1 MVKQIF
7 THKIFLLLLLSLL
20 LMVPVQSIMELNRER
35 QIYRNQAIHSIM
47 ASSSGP
53 QRLMG
58 PIIVQPYTRSVTVE
72 QEGKRFVRQEQIYRY
87 LLPEQLDIKANM
99 EVTPR
104 KLGIYQ
110 AQVYQT
116 RLTLSGRL
124 PTRQSLLND
133 ATSPLGETAEL
144 VAGKPY
150 LSLVLS
156 DARGINSV
164 PELQL
169 GTQRIPFAPGARL
182 GDALAGIHAP
192 LDSLPQQDGT
202 FHLELNLQG
211 MNALDIVP
219 LGKESTLQLAGNWPH
234 PNFIGDFLPGSRTLS
249 PQGFEANW
257 QTSWFASDM
266 ETRFNRMM
274 NGGDSNLSTFSVSL
288 VQPVDHYQLNERA
301 AKYAL
306 LFIGLTF
313 ISFFMFE
320 LLKGLRVHPIQYALV
335 GMGLAIFY
343 LVLLALTEHLGF
355 GWAYLVAALA
365 SVLLNGF
372 YLSHVLGGPKQGIG
386 FAALLGLVY
395 AILYSLLQA
404 EEIALLLGALL
415 LFATLAQIML
425 LTRKLDWYQVM
436 DYSAPAT
443 TWAAPQS
450 STSDTNHQS

>member
-35 QIYRNQAIHSIM
+35 QIYRNKAIQSIM

-53 QRLMG
+53 QRLIG
-58 PIIVQPYTRSVTVE
+58 PVIVQPYTRSVTVE
-72 QEGKRFVRQEQIYRY
+72 QDGKRFVRQEQTYRY
-87 LLPEQLDIKANM
+87 LLPEQLDVQATM

-116 RLTLSGRL
+116 RLSLSGRL
-124 PTRQSLLND
+124 PTAAQLQES
-133 ATSPLGETAEL
+133 APLAGDDEL

-169 GTQRIPFAPGARL
+169 GKQRTPFAPGARL
-182 GDALAGIHAP
+182 GSTLAGIHAP

-211 MNALDIVP
+211 MNELEVVP
-219 LGKESTLQLAGNWPH
+219 LGRESKLQLAGNWPH
-234 PNFIGDFLPGSRTLS
+234 PNFIGDFLPASRSLN
-249 PQGFEANW
+249 QEGFNASW
-257 QTSWFASDM
+257 QTSWFATDM
-266 ETRFNRMM
+266 ESRFNRAM
-274 NGGDSNLSTFSVSL
+274 NGGEGVLPTFSVSL

-386 FAALLGLVY
+386 FASLLGLVY

-415 LFATLAQIML
+415 LFTTLALIML

-436 DYSAPAT
+436 DYNAPVT
-443 TWAAPQS
+443 TWAAPQPS
-450 STSDTNHQS
+450 SSDTNHQS

>member
-35 QIYRNQAIHSIM
+35 QIYRNQAIQSIM

-58 PIIVQPYTRSVTVE
+58 PVIVQPYTRSVTVE
-72 QEGKRFVRQEQIYRY
+72 QDGKRFVRQEQTYRY
-87 LLPEQLDIKANM
+87 QLPEQLDVQATM

-116 RLTLSGRL
+116 RLSLSGRL
-124 PTRQSLLND
+124 PTAAQLQES
-133 ATSPLGETAEL
+133 APLAGDDEL

-169 GTQRIPFAPGARL
+169 GKQRTPFAPGARL
-182 GDALAGIHAP
+182 GSTLAGIHAP

-211 MNALDIVP
+211 MNELEVVP
-219 LGKESTLQLAGNWPH
+219 LGRESKLQLAGNWPH
-234 PNFIGDFLPGSRTLS
+234 PNFIGDFLPASRSLN
-249 PQGFEANW
+249 QEGFSASW
-257 QTSWFASDM
+257 QTSWFATDM
-266 ETRFNRMM
+266 ESRFNRAM
-274 NGGDSNLSTFSVSL
+274 NGGEDVLPTFSVSL

-415 LFATLAQIML
+415 LFATLALIML

-436 DYSAPAT
+436 GQQSIESRPAGH
-443 TWAAPQS
+443 
-450 STSDTNHQS
+450 DNDD

>member
-35 QIYRNQAIHSIM
+35 QIYRNQAIQSIM

-58 PIIVQPYTRSVTVE
+58 PVIVQPYTRSVTVE
-72 QEGKRFVRQEQIYRY
+72 QDGKRFVRQEQTYRY
-87 LLPEQLDIKANM
+87 LLPEQLDVQAIM

-116 RLTLSGRL
+116 RLSLSGRL
-124 PTRQSLLND
+124 PTAAQLQES
-133 ATSPLGETAEL
+133 APLAGDDEL

-169 GTQRIPFAPGARL
+169 GTQRIPFAPGTRL

-192 LDSLPQQDGT
+192 IDSLPQQDGT

-266 ETRFNRMM
+266 ESRFNRAM
-274 NGGDSNLSTFSVSL
+274 NGGEGVLPTFSVSL

-355 GWAYLVAALA
+355 GWAYLVASLA

-415 LFATLAQIML
+415 LFATLALIML

-436 DYSAPAT
+436 GQQSVESRPAGH
-443 TWAAPQS
+443 
-450 STSDTNHQS
+450 DNDD

>member
-35 QIYRNQAIHSIM
+35 QAYRSQAIHSIM

-72 QEGKRFVRQEQIYRY
+72 QDGKRFVRQEQTYRY
-87 LLPEQLDIKANM
+87 LLPEQLDVQATM

-116 RLTLSGRL
+116 RLSLSGRL
-124 PTRQSLLND
+124 PTAAQLQES
-133 ATSPLGETAEL
+133 APLAGDDEL

-192 LDSLPQQDGT
+192 IDSLPQQDGT

-211 MNALDIVP
+211 MNTLDIVP

-274 NGGDSNLSTFSVSL
+274 NGGDSHLSTFSVSL

-355 GWAYLVAALA
+355 GWAYLVASLA

-372 YLSHVLGGPKQGIG
+372 YLSHVLGGRKQGIG

-415 LFATLAQIML
+415 LFATLALIML

-443 TWAAPQS
+443 TWAAPQP
-450 STSDTNHQS
+450 STSDTSHKS

>member
-35 QIYRNQAIHSIM
+35 QIYRNQAIQSIM

-58 PIIVQPYTRSVTVE
+58 PVIVQPYTRSVTVE
-72 QEGKRFVRQEQIYRY
+72 QDGKRFVRQEQTYRY
-87 LLPEQLDIKANM
+87 LLPEQLDVQATM

-116 RLTLSGRL
+116 RLSLSGRL
-124 PTRQSLLND
+124 PTAAQLQESAQLAGD
-133 ATSPLGETAEL
+133 DEL

-169 GTQRIPFAPGARL
+169 GKLRTPFAPGARL
-182 GDALAGIHAP
+182 GSTLAGIHAP
-192 LDSLPQQDGT
+192 LDGLPQQDGT

-211 MNALDIVP
+211 MNELEVVP
-219 LGKESTLQLAGNWPH
+219 LGRESKLQLAGNWPH
-234 PNFIGDFLPGSRTLS
+234 PNFIGDFLPASRSLN
-249 PQGFEANW
+249 QEGFSASW
-257 QTSWFASDM
+257 QTSWFATDM
-266 ETRFNRMM
+266 ESRFNRAM
-274 NGGDSNLSTFSVSL
+274 NGGEGKLPTFSVSL

-415 LFATLAQIML
+415 LFATLTLIMM

-436 DYSAPAT
+436 GQQSVESHPAGH
-443 TWAAPQS
+443 
-450 STSDTNHQS
+450 DNDD

>member
-35 QIYRNQAIHSIM
+35 QAYRSQAIHSIM

-72 QEGKRFVRQEQIYRY
+72 QEGKRFVRQEQVYRY

-116 RLTLSGRL
+116 RLSLSGRL
-124 PTRQSLLND
+124 PTAAQLQESALLAGD
-133 ATSPLGETAEL
+133 DEL

-169 GTQRIPFAPGARL
+169 GKQRTPFAPGARL

-274 NGGDSNLSTFSVSL
+274 NGGDSHLSTFSVSL
-288 VQPVDHYQLNERA
+288 VQPVDQYQLNERA

-415 LFATLAQIML
+415 LFATLALIML

-450 STSDTNHQS
+450 STSDTNHKA

>member
-35 QIYRNQAIHSIM
+35 QIYRNQAIQSIM

-58 PIIVQPYTRSVTVE
+58 PVIVQPYTRSVTVE
-72 QEGKRFVRQEQIYRY
+72 QDGKRFVRQEQTYRY
-87 LLPEQLDIKANM
+87 LLPEQLDVQATM

-116 RLTLSGRL
+116 RLSLSGRL
-124 PTRQSLLND
+124 PTAAQLQES
-133 ATSPLGETAEL
+133 APLAGDDEL

-169 GTQRIPFAPGARL
+169 GKQRTPFAPGARL
-182 GDALAGIHAP
+182 GSTLAGIHAP

-211 MNALDIVP
+211 MNELEVVP
-219 LGKESTLQLAGNWPH
+219 LGRESKLQLAGNWPH
-234 PNFIGDFLPGSRTLS
+234 PNFIGDFLPASRSLN
-249 PQGFEANW
+249 QEGFSASW
-257 QTSWFASDM
+257 QTSWFATDM
-266 ETRFNRMM
+266 ESRFNRAM
-274 NGGDSNLSTFSVSL
+274 NGGEGVLPTFSVSL

-415 LFATLAQIML
+415 LFATLALIML

-436 DYSAPAT
+436 GQQSVESRPAGH
-443 TWAAPQS
+443 
-450 STSDTNHQS
+450 DNDD

>member
-35 QIYRNQAIHSIM
+35 QIYRNQAIQSIM

-58 PIIVQPYTRSVTVE
+58 PVIVQPYTRSVTVE
-72 QEGKRFVRQEQIYRY
+72 QDGKRFVRQEQTYRY
-87 LLPEQLDIKANM
+87 LLPEQLDVQATM

-116 RLTLSGRL
+116 RLSLSGRL
-124 PTRQSLLND
+124 PTAAQLQES
-133 ATSPLGETAEL
+133 APLAGDDEL

-169 GTQRIPFAPGARL
+169 GKLRTPFAPGARL
-182 GDALAGIHAP
+182 GSTLAGIHAP
-192 LDSLPQQDGT
+192 LDGLPQQDGT

-211 MNALDIVP
+211 MNELEVVP
-219 LGKESTLQLAGNWPH
+219 LGRESKLQLAGNWPH
-234 PNFIGDFLPGSRTLS
+234 PNFIGDFLPASRSLN
-249 PQGFEANW
+249 QEGFSASW
-257 QTSWFASDM
+257 QTSWFATDM
-266 ETRFNRMM
+266 ESRFNRAM
-274 NGGDSNLSTFSVSL
+274 NGGEGKLPTFSVSL

-415 LFATLAQIML
+415 LFATLALIML

-436 DYSAPAT
+436 GQQSVESRPAGH
-443 TWAAPQS
+443 
-450 STSDTNHQS
+450 DNDD

>member
-35 QIYRNQAIHSIM
+35 QIYRNQAIQSIM

-58 PIIVQPYTRSVTVE
+58 PVIVQPYTRSVTVE
-72 QEGKRFVRQEQIYRY
+72 QDGKRFVRQEQTYRY
-87 LLPEQLDIKANM
+87 LLPEQLDVQATM

-116 RLTLSGRL
+116 RLSLSGRL
-124 PTRQSLLND
+124 PTAAQQQES
-133 ATSPLGETAEL
+133 TPLAGDSEL

-169 GTQRIPFAPGARL
+169 GKQRPPFAPGARL
-182 GDALAGIHAP
+182 GSTLAGIHAP

-211 MNALDIVP
+211 MNELEVVP
-219 LGKESTLQLAGNWPH
+219 LGRESKLQLAGNWPH
-234 PNFIGDFLPGSRTLS
+234 PNFIGDFLPASRSLN
-249 PQGFEANW
+249 QEGFSASW
-257 QTSWFASDM
+257 QTSWFATDM
-266 ETRFNRMM
+266 ESRFNRAM
-274 NGGDSNLSTFSVSL
+274 NGGEGELPTFSVSL

-404 EEIALLLGALL
+404 EEIALLLGAVL
-415 LFATLAQIML
+415 LFATLALIML

-450 STSDTNHQS
+450 STSDTSHQP

>member
-1 MVKQIF
+1 
-7 THKIFLLLLLSLL
+7 
-20 LMVPVQSIMELNRER
+20 
-35 QIYRNQAIHSIM
+35 
-47 ASSSGP
+47 
-53 QRLMG
+53 
-58 PIIVQPYTRSVTVE
+58 
-72 QEGKRFVRQEQIYRY
+72 
-87 LLPEQLDIKANM
+87 M

-116 RLTLSGRL
+116 RISLSGHL
-124 PTRQSLLND
+124 PTRLEGKTLVSGDPDLSVD
-133 ATSPLGETAEL
+133 GADPAL

-169 GTQRIPFAPGARL
+169 GEARIPFAPGARL
-182 GDALAGIHAP
+182 GDGLAGIHAP
-192 LDSLPQQDGT
+192 LDTLPDDNGV
-202 FHLELNLQG
+202 FHIELNLQG
-211 MNALDIVP
+211 MNTLEVVP
-219 LGKESTLQLAGNWPH
+219 LGQDSKLHLSSNWPH
-234 PNFIGDFLPGSRTLS
+234 PNFIGDFLPGNRTLNQ
-249 PQGFEANW
+249 QGFEASW
-257 QTSWFASDM
+257 QTSWFATDM

-274 NGGDSNLSTFSVSL
+274 KGVSGDLPAFSVSL
-288 VQPVDHYQLNERA
+288 VQTVDHYQLNERA

-355 GWAYLVAALA
+355 GWAYLIASLA

-372 YLSHVLGGPKQGIG
+372 YLSHVLGGPKQGLG

-395 AILYSLLQA
+395 AILFGLLQA

-415 LFATLAQIML
+415 LFAILALVMM
-425 LTRKLDWYQVM
+425 LTRKLDWYRVM
-436 DYSAPAT
+436 GNNSP
-443 TWAAPQS
+443 PREP
-450 STSDTNHQS
+450 

>member
-35 QIYRNQAIHSIM
+35 QIYRNQAIQSIM

-58 PIIVQPYTRSVTVE
+58 PVIVQPYTRSVTVE
-72 QEGKRFVRQEQIYRY
+72 QDGKRFVRQEQTYRY
-87 LLPEQLDIKANM
+87 LLPEQLDVQATM

-116 RLTLSGRL
+116 RLSLSGRL
-124 PTRQSLLND
+124 PTAAQLQES
-133 ATSPLGETAEL
+133 APLAVDDEL

-169 GTQRIPFAPGARL
+169 GKQRTPFAPGARL
-182 GDALAGIHAP
+182 GSPLAGIHAP

-211 MNALDIVP
+211 MNELEVVP
-219 LGKESTLQLAGNWPH
+219 LGRESKLQLAGNWPH
-234 PNFIGDFLPGSRTLS
+234 PNFIGDFLPASRSLN
-249 PQGFEANW
+249 QEGFNASW
-257 QTSWFASDM
+257 QTSWFATDM
-266 ETRFNRMM
+266 ESRFNRAM
-274 NGGDSNLSTFSVSL
+274 NGGEGELPTFSVSL

-355 GWAYLVAALA
+355 GWAYLLAALA

-415 LFATLAQIML
+415 LFATLALIML

-436 DYSAPAT
+436 GQQSVESRPAGH
-443 TWAAPQS
+443 
-450 STSDTNHQS
+450 DNDD

>member
-35 QIYRNQAIHSIM
+35 QIYRNQAIQSIM

-58 PIIVQPYTRSVTVE
+58 PVIVQPYTRSVTVE
-72 QEGKRFVRQEQIYRY
+72 QDGKRFVRQEQTYRY
-87 LLPEQLDIKANM
+87 LLPEQLDVQATM

-116 RLTLSGRL
+116 RLSLSGRL
-124 PTRQSLLND
+124 PTAAQLQES
-133 ATSPLGETAEL
+133 APLAGDDEL

-169 GTQRIPFAPGARL
+169 GKQRTPFAPGARL
-182 GDALAGIHAP
+182 GSTLAGIHAP

-211 MNALDIVP
+211 MNELEVVP
-219 LGKESTLQLAGNWPH
+219 LGRESKLQLAGNWPH
-234 PNFIGDFLPGSRTLS
+234 PNFIGDFLPASRSLN
-249 PQGFEANW
+249 QEGFNASW
-257 QTSWFASDM
+257 QTSWFATDM
-266 ETRFNRMM
+266 ESRFNRAM
-274 NGGDSNLSTFSVSL
+274 NGGEGVLPTFSVSL

-365 SVLLNGF
+365 SMLLNGF

-415 LFATLAQIML
+415 LFATLALIML

-436 DYSAPAT
+436 GQQSVESRPAGH
-443 TWAAPQS
+443 
-450 STSDTNHQS
+450 DNDD

>member
-7 THKIFLLLLLSLL
+7 THKIFLLLLSLL

-35 QIYRNQAIHSIM
+35 QIYRNQAIQSIM

-58 PIIVQPYTRSVTVE
+58 PVIVQPYTRSVTVE
-72 QEGKRFVRQEQIYRY
+72 QDGKRFVRQEQTYRY
-87 LLPEQLDIKANM
+87 LLPEQLDVQATM

-116 RLTLSGRL
+116 RLSLSGRL
-124 PTRQSLLND
+124 PTAAQLQEN
-133 ATSPLGETAEL
+133 APLAGDDEL

-169 GTQRIPFAPGARL
+169 GKQRTPFAPGARL
-182 GDALAGIHAP
+182 GSTLAGIHAP
-192 LDSLPQQDGT
+192 LDTLPQQDGT

-211 MNALDIVP
+211 MNELEVVP
-219 LGKESTLQLAGNWPH
+219 LGRESKLQLAGNWPH
-234 PNFIGDFLPGSRTLS
+234 PNFIGDFLPASRSLN
-249 PQGFEANW
+249 QEGFNASW
-257 QTSWFASDM
+257 QTSWFATDM
-266 ETRFNRMM
+266 ESRFNRAM
-274 NGGDSNLSTFSVSL
+274 NGGEGVLPTFSVSL

-415 LFATLAQIML
+415 LFATLALIML

-436 DYSAPAT
+436 GQQSIESRPAGH
-443 TWAAPQS
+443 
-450 STSDTNHQS
+450 DNDD

>member
-1 MVKQIF
+1 MAKQIF

-35 QIYRNQAIHSIM
+35 QIYRNQAIQSIM

-58 PIIVQPYTRSVTVE
+58 PVIVQPYTRSVTVE
-72 QEGKRFVRQEQIYRY
+72 QDGKRFVRQEQTYRY
-87 LLPEQLDIKANM
+87 LLPEQLDVQATM

-110 AQVYQT
+110 AQVYQA
-116 RLTLSGRL
+116 RLSLSGRL
-124 PTRQSLLND
+124 PTAAQLQES
-133 ATSPLGETAEL
+133 APLAGDNEL

-169 GTQRIPFAPGARL
+169 GKLRTPFAPGARL
-182 GDALAGIHAP
+182 GSTLAGIHAP

-211 MNALDIVP
+211 MNELEVVP
-219 LGKESTLQLAGNWPH
+219 LGRESKLQLAGNWPH
-234 PNFIGDFLPGSRTLS
+234 PNFIGDFLPASRSLN
-249 PQGFEANW
+249 QEGFNASW
-257 QTSWFASDM
+257 QTSWFATDM
-266 ETRFNRMM
+266 ESRFNRAM
-274 NGGDSNLSTFSVSL
+274 NGGEGVLPTFSVSL

-415 LFATLAQIML
+415 LFATLALIML

-450 STSDTNHQS
+450 STSDTSHKS

>member
-35 QIYRNQAIHSIM
+35 QIYRNQAIQSIM

-58 PIIVQPYTRSVTVE
+58 PVIVQPYTRSVTVE
-72 QEGKRFVRQEQIYRY
+72 QDGKRFVRQEQTYRY
-87 LLPEQLDIKANM
+87 LLPEQLDVQATM

-116 RLTLSGRL
+116 RLSLSGRL
-124 PTRQSLLND
+124 PTAAQLQES
-133 ATSPLGETAEL
+133 APLAGDDEL

-192 LDSLPQQDGT
+192 IDSLPQQDGT

-274 NGGDSNLSTFSVSL
+274 NGGDSHLSTFSVSL

-415 LFATLAQIML
+415 LFATLALIML

-450 STSDTNHQS
+450 STSGTSHKA

>member
-35 QIYRNQAIHSIM
+35 QAYRSQAIHSIM

-72 QEGKRFVRQEQIYRY
+72 QDGKRFVRQEQTYRY
-87 LLPEQLDIKANM
+87 LLPEQLDVQATM

-116 RLTLSGRL
+116 RLSLSGRL
-124 PTRQSLLND
+124 PTAAQLQES
-133 ATSPLGETAEL
+133 APLAGDDEL

-192 LDSLPQQDGT
+192 IDSLPQQDGT

-211 MNALDIVP
+211 MNTLDIVP

-274 NGGDSNLSTFSVSL
+274 NGGDSHLSTFSVSL

-355 GWAYLVAALA
+355 GWAYLVASLA

-415 LFATLAQIML
+415 LFATLALIMM

-450 STSDTNHQS
+450 STSDPSHQS

>member
-35 QIYRNQAIHSIM
+35 QIYRNQAIQSIM

-58 PIIVQPYTRSVTVE
+58 PVIVQPYTRSVTVE
-72 QEGKRFVRQEQIYRY
+72 QDGKRFVRQEQTYRY
-87 LLPEQLDIKANM
+87 LLPEQLDVQAIM

-116 RLTLSGRL
+116 RLSLSGRL
-124 PTRQSLLND
+124 PTAAQLQES
-133 ATSPLGETAEL
+133 APLAGDDEL

-192 LDSLPQQDGT
+192 IDSLPQQDGT

-372 YLSHVLGGPKQGIG
+372 YLSHVLSGPKQGIG

-415 LFATLAQIML
+415 LFATLALIMM

-436 DYSAPAT
+436 GQQSVESRPAGH
-443 TWAAPQS
+443 
-450 STSDTNHQS
+450 DNDD

>member
-35 QIYRNQAIHSIM
+35 QIYRNQAIQSIM

-58 PIIVQPYTRSVTVE
+58 PVIVQPYTRSVTVE
-72 QEGKRFVRQEQIYRY
+72 QDGKRFVRQEQTYRY
-87 LLPEQLDIKANM
+87 LLPEQLDVQSTM

-116 RLTLSGRL
+116 RLSLSGRL
-124 PTRQSLLND
+124 PTAAQLQES
-133 ATSPLGETAEL
+133 APLAGDSEL

-169 GTQRIPFAPGARL
+169 GKQRTPFAPGARL
-182 GDALAGIHAP
+182 GSTLAGIHAP

-211 MNALDIVP
+211 MNELEVVP
-219 LGKESTLQLAGNWPH
+219 LGRESKLQLAGNWPH
-234 PNFIGDFLPGSRTLS
+234 PNFIGDFLPASRSLNQERFS
-249 PQGFEANW
+249 ANW
-257 QTSWFASDM
+257 QTSWFATDM
-266 ETRFNRMM
+266 ESRFNRAM
-274 NGGDSNLSTFSVSL
+274 NGGEDVLPTFSVSL

-404 EEIALLLGALL
+404 EEIALLLGTLL
-415 LFATLAQIML
+415 LFATLALIML

-436 DYSAPAT
+436 GQQSVESRSAGH
-443 TWAAPQS
+443 
-450 STSDTNHQS
+450 DNDD

>member
-35 QIYRNQAIHSIM
+35 QIYRNQAIQSII

-58 PIIVQPYTRSVTVE
+58 PVIVQPYTRSVTVE
-72 QEGKRFVRQEQIYRY
+72 QDGKRFVRQEQTYHY
-87 LLPEQLDIKANM
+87 LLPEQLDVQATM

-116 RLTLSGRL
+116 RLSLSGRL
-124 PTRQSLLND
+124 PTAAQLQES
-133 ATSPLGETAEL
+133 APLAGDDEL

-192 LDSLPQQDGT
+192 IDSLPQQDGT

-211 MNALDIVP
+211 MNTLDIVP

-274 NGGDSNLSTFSVSL
+274 NGGDSHLSTFSVSL

-365 SVLLNGF
+365 SVLLNGV

-415 LFATLAQIML
+415 LFATLALIML

>member
-35 QIYRNQAIHSIM
+35 QIYRNQAIQSIM

-58 PIIVQPYTRSVTVE
+58 PVIVQPYTRSVTVE
-72 QEGKRFVRQEQIYRY
+72 QDGKRFVRQEQTYRY
-87 LLPEQLDIKANM
+87 LLPEQLDMQATM

-116 RLTLSGRL
+116 RLSLSGRL
-124 PTRQSLLND
+124 PTAAQLQES
-133 ATSPLGETAEL
+133 APLAGDDEL

-169 GTQRIPFAPGARL
+169 GKLRTPFAPGARL
-182 GDALAGIHAP
+182 GSTLAGIHAP

-211 MNALDIVP
+211 MNELEVVP
-219 LGKESTLQLAGNWPH
+219 LGRESKLQLAGNWPH
-234 PNFIGDFLPGSRTLS
+234 PNFIGDFLPASRSLN
-249 PQGFEANW
+249 QEGFSASW
-257 QTSWFASDM
+257 QTSWFATDM
-266 ETRFNRMM
+266 ESRFNRAM
-274 NGGDSNLSTFSVSL
+274 NGGEGELPTFSVSL

-343 LVLLALTEHLGF
+343 LVLMALTEHLGF

-415 LFATLAQIML
+415 LFATLALIML

-443 TWAAPQS
+443 TWAAPQPS
-450 STSDTNHQS
+450 SSDTDHQS

>member
-20 LMVPVQSIMELNRER
+20 LMVLVQSIMELNRER
-35 QIYRNQAIHSIM
+35 QIYRNQAIQSIM

-58 PIIVQPYTRSVTVE
+58 PVIVQPYTRPVTVE
-72 QEGKRFVRQEQIYRY
+72 QDGKRFVRQEQIYRY
-87 LLPEQLDIKANM
+87 LLPEQLDVQATM

-116 RLTLSGRL
+116 RLSLSGRL
-124 PTRQSLLND
+124 PTAAQLQESAPLAGND
-133 ATSPLGETAEL
+133 EL

-169 GTQRIPFAPGARL
+169 GTQRIPFAPGSHL

-211 MNALDIVP
+211 MNELEVVP
-219 LGKESTLQLAGNWPH
+219 LGRESKLQLAGNWPH
-234 PNFIGDFLPGSRTLS
+234 PNFIGDFLPASRSLN
-249 PQGFEANW
+249 QEGFNASW
-257 QTSWFASDM
+257 QTSWFATDM
-266 ETRFNRMM
+266 ESRFNRAM
-274 NGGDSNLSTFSVSL
+274 NGGDGVLPTFSVSL

-372 YLSHVLGGPKQGIG
+372 YLRHVLGGPKQGIG
-386 FAALLGLVY
+386 FATLLGLVY

-415 LFATLAQIML
+415 LFATLALIML

-436 DYSAPAT
+436 GQQSVESRPAGH
-443 TWAAPQS
+443 
-450 STSDTNHQS
+450 DNDD

>member
-35 QIYRNQAIHSIM
+35 QIYRNQAIQSIM

-58 PIIVQPYTRSVTVE
+58 PVIVQPYTRSVTVE
-72 QEGKRFVRQEQIYRY
+72 QEGKRFVRQEQTYRY
-87 LLPEQLDIKANM
+87 LLPEQLDVQATM

-116 RLTLSGRL
+116 RLSLSGRL
-124 PTRQSLLND
+124 PTAAQLQES
-133 ATSPLGETAEL
+133 APLAGDDEL

-169 GTQRIPFAPGARL
+169 GKQRTPFAPGARL
-182 GDALAGIHAP
+182 GSTLAGIHAP

-211 MNALDIVP
+211 MNELEVVP
-219 LGKESTLQLAGNWPH
+219 LGRESKLQLAGNWPH
-234 PNFIGDFLPGSRTLS
+234 PNFIGDFLPASRSLN
-249 PQGFEANW
+249 QEGFNASW
-257 QTSWFASDM
+257 QTSWFATDM
-266 ETRFNRMM
+266 ESRFNRAM
-274 NGGDSNLSTFSVSL
+274 NGGEGVLPTFSVSL

-415 LFATLAQIML
+415 LFATLALIML

-436 DYSAPAT
+436 DDSAPAT
-443 TWAAPQS
+443 TWAAPQL
-450 STSDTNHQS
+450 STSDTSHKS

>member
-35 QIYRNQAIHSIM
+35 QIYRNQAIQSIM

-58 PIIVQPYTRSVTVE
+58 PVIVQPYTRSVTVE
-72 QEGKRFVRQEQIYRY
+72 QDGKRFVRQEQTYRY
-87 LLPEQLDIKANM
+87 LLPEQLDVQATM

-116 RLTLSGRL
+116 RLSLSGRL
-124 PTRQSLLND
+124 PTAAQLQES
-133 ATSPLGETAEL
+133 APLAGDDEL

-169 GTQRIPFAPGARL
+169 GKLRTPFAPGARL
-182 GDALAGIHAP
+182 GSTLAGIHAP

-211 MNALDIVP
+211 MNELEVVP
-219 LGKESTLQLAGNWPH
+219 LGRESKLQLAGNWPH
-234 PNFIGDFLPGSRTLS
+234 PNFIGDFLPASRSLN
-249 PQGFEANW
+249 QEGFSANW
-257 QTSWFASDM
+257 QTSWFATDM
-266 ETRFNRMM
+266 ESRFNRAM
-274 NGGDSNLSTFSVSL
+274 NGWEGVLPTFSVSL

-415 LFATLAQIML
+415 LFATLALIML

-436 DYSAPAT
+436 GQQSVESRPAGH
-443 TWAAPQS
+443 
-450 STSDTNHQS
+450 DNDD

>member
-35 QIYRNQAIHSIM
+35 QAYRSQAIHSIM

-87 LLPEQLDIKANM
+87 LLPEQLDVQAIM

-116 RLTLSGRL
+116 RLSLSGRL
-124 PTRQSLLND
+124 PTAAQLQES
-133 ATSPLGETAEL
+133 APLAGDDEL

-192 LDSLPQQDGT
+192 IDSLPQQDGT

-234 PNFIGDFLPGSRTLS
+234 PNFIGDFLPASRSLN
-249 PQGFEANW
+249 QEGFNASW
-257 QTSWFASDM
+257 QTSWFATDM
-266 ETRFNRMM
+266 ESRFNRAM
-274 NGGDSNLSTFSVSL
+274 NGGEGVLPTFSVSL

-395 AILYSLLQA
+395 ATLYSLLQA

-415 LFATLAQIML
+415 LFATLALIML

-436 DYSAPAT
+436 GQQSVESRPAGH
-443 TWAAPQS
+443 
-450 STSDTNHQS
+450 DNDD

>member
-35 QIYRNQAIHSIM
+35 QAYRSQAIHSIM

-72 QEGKRFVRQEQIYRY
+72 QDGKRFVRQEQTYRY
-87 LLPEQLDIKANM
+87 LLPEQLDVQATM

-116 RLTLSGRL
+116 RLSLSGRL
-124 PTRQSLLND
+124 PTAAQLQES
-133 ATSPLGETAEL
+133 APLAGDDEL

-169 GTQRIPFAPGARL
+169 GTQRIPFAPGTRL

-192 LDSLPQQDGT
+192 LDNLPQQDGT

-266 ETRFNRMM
+266 ETRFNRAM
-274 NGGDSNLSTFSVSL
+274 NGGEDVLPTFSVSL

-365 SVLLNGF
+365 CVLLNGF

-415 LFATLAQIML
+415 LFATLALIML

-436 DYSAPAT
+436 GQQSVESRPAGH
-443 TWAAPQS
+443 
-450 STSDTNHQS
+450 DNDD

>member
-35 QIYRNQAIHSIM
+35 QIYRNQAIQSIM

-58 PIIVQPYTRSVTVE
+58 PVIVQPYTRSVTVE
-72 QEGKRFVRQEQIYRY
+72 QDGKRFVRQEQTYRY
-87 LLPEQLDIKANM
+87 LLPEQLDVQATM

-116 RLTLSGRL
+116 RLSLSGRL
-124 PTRQSLLND
+124 PTAAQLQES
-133 ATSPLGETAEL
+133 TPLAGDDEL

-169 GTQRIPFAPGARL
+169 GKLRTPFAPGARL
-182 GDALAGIHAP
+182 GSTLAGIHAP

-211 MNALDIVP
+211 MNELEVVP
-219 LGKESTLQLAGNWPH
+219 LGRESKLQLAGNWPH
-234 PNFIGDFLPGSRTLS
+234 PNFIGDFLPASRSLN
-249 PQGFEANW
+249 QEGFSASW
-257 QTSWFASDM
+257 QTSWFATDM
-266 ETRFNRMM
+266 ESRFNRAM
-274 NGGDSNLSTFSVSL
+274 NGGEGELPTFSVSL

-415 LFATLAQIML
+415 LFATLALIML

-450 STSDTNHQS
+450 STSDTSHKS

>member
-7 THKIFLLLLLSLL
+7 SHKIFLLLLLSLL

-35 QIYRNQAIHSIM
+35 QIYRNQAIQSIM

-58 PIIVQPYTRSVTVE
+58 PVIVQPYTRSVTVE
-72 QEGKRFVRQEQIYRY
+72 QDGKRFVRQEQTYRY

-116 RLTLSGRL
+116 RLSLSGRL
-124 PTRQSLLND
+124 PTAAQLQES
-133 ATSPLGETAEL
+133 APLAGDDEL

-169 GTQRIPFAPGARL
+169 GKQRTPFAPGARL
-182 GDALAGIHAP
+182 GSTLAGIHAP

-211 MNALDIVP
+211 MNELEVVP
-219 LGKESTLQLAGNWPH
+219 LGRESKLQLAGNWPH
-234 PNFIGDFLPGSRTLS
+234 PNFIGDFLPASRSLN
-249 PQGFEANW
+249 QEGFSASW
-257 QTSWFASDM
+257 QTSWFATDM
-266 ETRFNRMM
+266 ESRFNRAM
-274 NGGDSNLSTFSVSL
+274 NGGEDVLPTFSVSL

-355 GWAYLVAALA
+355 AWAYLIAALA
-365 SVLLNGF
+365 SVALNGF
-372 YLSHVLGGPKQGIG
+372 YLSHVLGGPKQGLG
-386 FAALLGLVY
+386 FATLLGLVY
-395 AILYSLLQA
+395 AILFGLLQA

-415 LFATLAQIML
+415 LFAILALVMV
-425 LTRKLDWYQVM
+425 LTRKLDWYRVM
-436 DYSAPAT
+436 GNAPTPPASG
-443 TWAAPQS
+443 QES
-450 STSDTNHQS
+450 

>member
-35 QIYRNQAIHSIM
+35 QAYRSQAIHSIM

-53 QRLMG
+53 QRLLG
-58 PIIVQPYTRSVTVE
+58 PVVVQPYTRTVIME
-72 QEGKRFVRQEQIYRY
+72 QDGKRFERKLQLYRY
-87 LLPEQLDIKANM
+87 QLPEQLDVRASM

-116 RLTLSGRL
+116 RISLSGHL
-124 PTRQSLLND
+124 PTRLEGKTLVSGDPDLSVD
-133 ATSPLGETAEL
+133 GADPAL

-169 GTQRIPFAPGARL
+169 GEARIPFAPGAQL
-182 GDALAGIHAP
+182 GDGLAGIHAP
-192 LDSLPQQDGT
+192 LDTLPDDNGV
-202 FHLELNLQG
+202 FHIELNLQG
-211 MNALDIVP
+211 MNTLEVVP
-219 LGKESTLQLAGNWPH
+219 LGQDSKLHLSSNWPH
-234 PNFIGDFLPGSRTLS
+234 PNFIGDFLPGNRTLNQ
-249 PQGFEANW
+249 QGFEASW
-257 QTSWFASDM
+257 QTSWFATDM

-274 NGGDSNLSTFSVSL
+274 KGVSGDLPAFSVSL
-288 VQPVDHYQLNERA
+288 VQTVDHYQLNERA

-355 GWAYLVAALA
+355 GWAYLIASLA

-372 YLSHVLGGPKQGIG
+372 YLSHVLGGPKQGLG

-395 AILYSLLQA
+395 AILFGLLQA

-415 LFATLAQIML
+415 LFAILALVMM
-425 LTRKLDWYQVM
+425 LTRKLDWYRVM
-436 DYSAPAT
+436 GNNSPT
-443 TWAAPQS
+443 REP
-450 STSDTNHQS
+450 

>member
-35 QIYRNQAIHSIM
+35 QIYRNQAIQSIM

-58 PIIVQPYTRSVTVE
+58 PVIVQPYTRSVTVE
-72 QEGKRFVRQEQIYRY
+72 QDGKRFVRQEQTYRY
-87 LLPEQLDIKANM
+87 LLPEQLDVQATM

-116 RLTLSGRL
+116 RLSLSGRL
-124 PTRQSLLND
+124 PTAAQLQESAPLAGND
-133 ATSPLGETAEL
+133 EL

-169 GTQRIPFAPGARL
+169 GKQRTPFAPGARL
-182 GDALAGIHAP
+182 GSTLAGIHAP

-211 MNALDIVP
+211 MNELEVVP
-219 LGKESTLQLAGNWPH
+219 LGRESKLQLAGNWPH
-234 PNFIGDFLPGSRTLS
+234 PNFIGDFLPVSRSLN
-249 PQGFEANW
+249 QEGFSASW
-257 QTSWFASDM
+257 QTSWFATDM
-266 ETRFNRMM
+266 ESRFNRAM
-274 NGGDSNLSTFSVSL
+274 NGGEGELPTFSVSL

-372 YLSHVLGGPKQGIG
+372 YLSHVLGGRKQGIG

-415 LFATLAQIML
+415 LFATLALIML

-436 DYSAPAT
+436 GQQSVESRPAGH
-443 TWAAPQS
+443 
-450 STSDTNHQS
+450 DNDD

>member
-35 QIYRNQAIHSIM
+35 QIYRNQAIQSIM

-58 PIIVQPYTRSVTVE
+58 PVIVQPYTRSVTVE
-72 QEGKRFVRQEQIYRY
+72 QDGKRFVRQEQTYRY
-87 LLPEQLDIKANM
+87 LLPEQLDVQATM

-116 RLTLSGRL
+116 RLSLSGRL
-124 PTRQSLLND
+124 PTAAQLQES
-133 ATSPLGETAEL
+133 TPLAGDDEL

-169 GTQRIPFAPGARL
+169 GKQRTPFAPGARL
-182 GDALAGIHAP
+182 GSTLAGIHAP

-211 MNALDIVP
+211 MNELEVVP
-219 LGKESTLQLAGNWPH
+219 LGRESKLQLAGNWPH
-234 PNFIGDFLPGSRTLS
+234 PNFIGDFLPASRSLN
-249 PQGFEANW
+249 QEGFSASW
-257 QTSWFASDM
+257 QTSWFATDM
-266 ETRFNRMM
+266 ESRFNRAM
-274 NGGDSNLSTFSVSL
+274 NGGEGELPTFSVSL

-415 LFATLAQIML
+415 LFTTLALIML

-443 TWAAPQS
+443 TWTAPQPS
-450 STSDTNHQS
+450 SSDTEHQL

>member
-35 QIYRNQAIHSIM
+35 QIYRNQAIQSIM

-58 PIIVQPYTRSVTVE
+58 PVIVQPYTRSVTVE
-72 QEGKRFVRQEQIYRY
+72 QDGKRFVRQEQTYRY
-87 LLPEQLDIKANM
+87 LLPEQLDVQATM

-116 RLTLSGRL
+116 RLSLSGRL
-124 PTRQSLLND
+124 PTAAQLQES
-133 ATSPLGETAEL
+133 APLAGDDEL

-169 GTQRIPFAPGARL
+169 GKQRTPFAPGARL
-182 GDALAGIHAP
+182 GSTLAGIHAP

-211 MNALDIVP
+211 MNELEVVP
-219 LGKESTLQLAGNWPH
+219 LGRESKLQLAGNWPH
-234 PNFIGDFLPGSRTLS
+234 PNFIGDFLPASRSLN
-249 PQGFEANW
+249 QEGFNASW
-257 QTSWFASDM
+257 QTSWFATDM
-266 ETRFNRMM
+266 ESRFNRAM
-274 NGGDSNLSTFSVSL
+274 NGGEGVLPTFSVSL

-404 EEIALLLGALL
+404 EEIALLLGTLL
-415 LFATLAQIML
+415 LFATLALIML

-436 DYSAPAT
+436 DYNAPAT
-443 TWAAPQS
+443 TWAAPQPS
-450 STSDTNHQS
+450 SSDTDHQS

>member
-1 MVKQIF
+1 MAKQIF

-35 QIYRNQAIHSIM
+35 QAYRSQAIHSIM

-58 PIIVQPYTRSVTVE
+58 PVIVQPYTRSVTVE
-72 QEGKRFVRQEQIYRY
+72 QDGKRFVRQEQTYRY
-87 LLPEQLDIKANM
+87 LLPEQLDVQATM

-116 RLTLSGRL
+116 RLSLSGRL
-124 PTRQSLLND
+124 PTAAQLQES
-133 ATSPLGETAEL
+133 APLAGDSEL

-169 GTQRIPFAPGARL
+169 GKQRTPFAPGARL
-182 GDALAGIHAP
+182 GSTLAGIHAP
-192 LDSLPQQDGT
+192 LDNLPQQDGT

-211 MNALDIVP
+211 MNELEVVP
-219 LGKESTLQLAGNWPH
+219 LGRESKLQLAGNWPH

-257 QTSWFASDM
+257 QTSWFATDM
-266 ETRFNRMM
+266 ESRFNRAM
-274 NGGDSNLSTFSVSL
+274 NGGEGVLPTFSVSL

-415 LFATLAQIML
+415 LFATLALIML

-443 TWAAPQS
+443 TWAAPQPPS
-450 STSDTNHQS
+450 SDTSHKA

>member
-35 QIYRNQAIHSIM
+35 QIYRNQAIQSIM

-58 PIIVQPYTRSVTVE
+58 PVIVQPYTRSVTVE
-72 QEGKRFVRQEQIYRY
+72 QDGKRFVRQEQTYRY
-87 LLPEQLDIKANM
+87 LLPEQLDVQATM

-116 RLTLSGRL
+116 RLSLSGRL
-124 PTRQSLLND
+124 PTAAQLQES
-133 ATSPLGETAEL
+133 TPLAGDDEL

-169 GTQRIPFAPGARL
+169 GKQRTPFAPGARL
-182 GDALAGIHAP
+182 GSTLAGIHAP

-211 MNALDIVP
+211 MNELEVVP
-219 LGKESTLQLAGNWPH
+219 LGRESKLQLAGNWPH
-234 PNFIGDFLPGSRTLS
+234 PNFIGDFLPASRSLN
-249 PQGFEANW
+249 QEGFSASW
-257 QTSWFASDM
+257 QTSWFATDM
-266 ETRFNRMM
+266 ESRFNRAM
-274 NGGDSNLSTFSVSL
+274 NGGEGELPTFSVSL

-415 LFATLAQIML
+415 LFTTLALIML

-436 DYSAPAT
+436 DYNAPAT
-443 TWAAPQS
+443 TWATPQS
-450 STSDTNHQS
+450 STSDASHKS